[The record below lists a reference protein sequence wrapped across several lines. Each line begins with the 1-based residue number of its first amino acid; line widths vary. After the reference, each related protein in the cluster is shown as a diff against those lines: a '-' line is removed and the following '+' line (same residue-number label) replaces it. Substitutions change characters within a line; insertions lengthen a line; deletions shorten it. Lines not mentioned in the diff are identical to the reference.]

1 MKKLVTMLTVGMI
14 VAMTGCSTQEG
25 AKPKTEQEPVKEVV
39 VKEPEFDWSDSE
51 LVKDV
56 PLPETDSTSI
66 EEDRDDLF
74 WVYINGDK
82 DTFKAYIEKCEE
94 SGFNIDIHEIEDEA
108 YAAYTKDG
116 RHLSVSLDGTQ
127 YELTV
132 KESKIKDSITWPTSG
147 MAKMIPNPEKKVGT
161 IAVDSSNQFTA
172 YVGEMSED
180 EFKAYVEKCVA
191 NGFDQDYSKG
201 DKYFSGKNKNG
212 DYIHLSYGGV
222 KTMHVNIMSA
232 EILSE

>member
-82 DTFKAYIEKCEE
+82 DTFKAY
-94 SGFNIDIHEIEDEA
+94 
-108 YAAYTKDG
+108 
-116 RHLSVSLDGTQ
+116 
-127 YELTV
+127 
-132 KESKIKDSITWPTSG
+132 
-147 MAKMIPNPEKKVGT
+147 
-161 IAVDSSNQFTA
+161 
-172 YVGEMSED
+172 
-180 EFKAYVEKCVA
+180 VEKCVA

-201 DKYFSGKNKNG
+201 DTYFSGKNKNG